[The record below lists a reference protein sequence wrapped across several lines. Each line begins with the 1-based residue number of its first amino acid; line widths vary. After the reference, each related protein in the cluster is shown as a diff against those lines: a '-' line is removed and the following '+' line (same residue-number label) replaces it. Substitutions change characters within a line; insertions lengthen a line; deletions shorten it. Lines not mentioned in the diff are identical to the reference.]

1 MTVGAWDPHH
11 TDAAADFTLD
21 PEVLGSFIALSEN
34 GQLADL
40 NSALSSDIKLSQ
52 APLMK
57 LPREQWIELAAGF
70 SDAQLVHLVRFFTL
84 AEMQLSGW
92 EAGADSPVIGLVKAL
107 RLRKSPPDK
116 ELLLWIKANS
126 DNRFLPNG
134 AL

>member
-1 MTVGAWDPHH
+1 MTVGAWDPAQA
-11 TDAAADFTLD
+11 DAATDFTLN
-21 PEVLGSFIALSEN
+21 PEVLAAFIALSESQ
-34 GQLADL
+34 QLDDL
-40 NSALSSDIKLSQ
+40 NSVLDSDTKTRQ

-57 LPREQWIELAAGF
+57 LPKERWLEAAAAF
-70 SDAQLVHLVRFFTL
+70 SNEQLVHLVRFFTL

-116 ELLLWIKANS
+116 DLLMWIKAHS

>member
-1 MTVGAWDPHH
+1 MTVGAWNPEQGQQ
-11 TDAAADFTLD
+11 AADFSID
-21 PEVLGSFIALSEN
+21 HKVLASFIELSEN
-34 GQLADL
+34 QQLEDL
-40 NSALSSDIKLSQ
+40 NKVLSDDIKSQQ

-57 LPREQWIELAAGF
+57 LSKDVWVKTAESF
-70 SDAQLVHLVRFFTL
+70 SDEQVVHLVRFFTL

-92 EAGADSPVIGLVKAL
+92 EAGGESPVIGLVKAL

-116 ELLLWIKANS
+116 ELLLWIKSHS